1 MEQNVRME
9 NEVSRRMTGGAG
21 GGGAGNGE
29 VWEVLIREDDSLVFR
44 GSDHGVQSDCVVL
57 LTLLSCETEI
67 DGSWLTM
74 DDR

>member
-1 MEQNVRME
+1 MFVWKTRSVDGRLGVVGDGEGWE
-9 NEVSRRMTGGAG
+9 TWIRRMT
-21 GGGAGNGE
+21 
-29 VWEVLIREDDSLVFR
+29 VLSR

>member
-1 MEQNVRME
+1 MEE
-9 NEVSRRMTGGAG
+9 G
-21 GGGAGNGE
+21 
-29 VWEVLIREDDSLVFR
+29 WEILIREDDSRVFR

>member
-1 MEQNVRME
+1 MEH
-9 NEVSRRMTGGAG
+9 EVSREMTGG
-21 GGGAGNGE
+21 
-29 VWEVLIREDDSLVFR
+29 VVDWEEGWKIFIREDDSRVFQ

-74 DDR
+74 DDW

>member
-1 MEQNVRME
+1 
-9 NEVSRRMTGGAG
+9 MTAGAG
-21 GGGAGNGE
+21 DGE